1 MYALSRRTEGIKMEN
16 QMSVQEAL
24 RAVVRESKQPY
35 AITYAQAG
43 LELGGS
49 QNVCLVETDGLPGVV
64 SVLHEKTGK
73 VMVGQELKVQLLYVL
88 SNLSGWRGERAREV
102 KAVLKAASK

>member
-1 MYALSRRTEGIKMEN
+1 MDG
-16 QMSVQEAL
+16 QMAVQEAL
-24 RAVVRESKQPY
+24 KAVVRESNQPY

-49 QNVCLVETDGLPGVV
+49 QNECLVEKDNFPGIA
-64 SVLHEKTGK
+64 VLHEKTGK

-88 SNLSGWRGERAREV
+88 SNLSGWCGPRAREV
-102 KAVLKAASK
+102 KVVLKRASK

>member
-1 MYALSRRTEGIKMEN
+1 MDN
-16 QMSVQEAL
+16 QMSVQDAL
-24 RAVVRESKQPY
+24 RAVVRESNQPY

-49 QNVCLVETDGLPGVV
+49 KNVCLVEKDGFPGVA
-64 SVLHEKTGK
+64 VLHEKTGQ

-88 SNLSGWRGERAREV
+88 CNLAGWRGPKAREV